1 MDFSGIFNYL
11 IGSVFLSAFFV
22 ISGSKFLN
30 EKLEFKFK
38 NFCIILF
45 LIIFI
50 TFNYMILDNVAKLVT
65 LYVFVLF
72 AYKMLF
78 KRNLSQCAIVS
89 LVAYLLLVVSEMLF
103 IFTLTIL
110 QAVKVIGNI
119 ENYAGGIIANACIS
133 ILSIIIA
140 LIISK
145 KVNDRIDKVKEN
157 NKGSLIFI
165 FTVLLLAIGSLL
177 YKMNFNDWKFGYS
190 FVLNGILILSL
201 VCLGFFIIKQHL
213 DKLKIADEYEKYV
226 KYSKETEKLVEQYSI
241 CQHENRNELI
251 LIRGMVKKSN
261 TKLLEYLDE
270 SIGNKDNIENAWIR
284 YLRYLPFGGLKGIIH
299 NKLSN
304 MNDKKIN
311 VFFNISKDVSE
322 SALGLLNV
330 KENNQLSKII
340 GVFLDNAIEATKDVE
355 NKEISFCIYVQNDK
369 VVFEIA
375 NTYKGEVNVD
385 EIYETGNSTKGKGH
399 GYGLALVKAIVNE
412 SPIFENET
420 QTLEGYFVQ
429 KLIVSKNEE

>member
-1 MDFSGIFNYL
+1 MDFSNIFFDIMGGL
-11 IGSVFLSAFFV
+11 FLSGFFV
-22 ISGSKFLN
+22 ITGSKFFN
-30 EKLEFKFK
+30 QKIDK
-38 NFCIILF
+38 NIKSL
-45 LIIFI
+45 LIIIGLAIF
-50 TFNYMILDNVAKLVT
+50 TATNYMILDNVIKLLT
-65 LYVFVLF
+65 LYGVVLV
-72 AYKMLF
+72 AYKLLF
-78 KRNLSQCAIVS
+78 KVNFTKCSMVS
-89 LVAYLLLVVSEMLF
+89 LMSYLLLVVSEMLF
-103 IFTLTIL
+103 ILVLTIL
-110 QAVKVIGNI
+110 HETKVINDV
-119 ENYAGGIIANACIS
+119 ESFAGGILANFCIS
-133 ILSIIIA
+133 TLSTIIA

-145 KVNDRIDKVKEN
+145 RVNDKIDKVKEN
-157 NKGSLIFI
+157 NKFSLGVTFAI
-165 FTVLLLAIGSLL
+165 LLLAIGSLL
-177 YKMNFNDWKFGYS
+177 YKMNINDWKPDYS
-190 FVLNGILILSL
+190 FVLNCIIILSL
-201 VCLGFFIIKQHL
+201 VCLGFFIIKQYL

-226 KYSKETEKLVEQYSI
+226 KYSKETENLVEQYSI

-355 NKEISFCIYVQNDK
+355 NKEISFCIYVQDDK

-399 GYGLALVKAIVNE
+399 GYGLALVKAIVSE
-412 SPIFENET
+412 SSIFENET
-420 QTLEGYFVQ
+420 KTLGDYFVQ
-429 KLIVSKNEE
+429 KLIVSKEQD

>member
-1 MDFSGIFNYL
+1 MGFSGIFNYL

-22 ISGSKFLN
+22 IAGSKFFN
-30 EKLEFKFK
+30 QKVDRSFK
-38 NFCIILF
+38 NLLVIIA
-45 LIIFI
+45 LIVFI
-50 TFNYMILDNVAKLVT
+50 AANYMILDNIAKLVT
-65 LYVFVLF
+65 LYGFVLF
-72 AYKMLF
+72 SYKLLF
-78 KRNLSQCAIVS
+78 KKNLSQCATAALI
-89 LVAYLLLVVSEMLF
+89 AYLFVVISELLFTLVMVILSYFNIIKDVQEFIGSAIANFCISSFSVLLVF
-103 IFTLTIL
+103 PTAK
-110 QAVKVIGNI
+110 AVNGK
-119 ENYAGGIIANACIS
+119 
-133 ILSIIIA
+133 
-140 LIISK
+140 
-145 KVNDRIDKVKEN
+145 IDKVKEN
-157 NKGSLIFI
+157 NK
-165 FTVLLLAIGSLL
+165 
-177 YKMNFNDWKFGYS
+177 
-190 FVLNGILILSL
+190 LSL
-201 VCLGFFIIKQHL
+201 VFTFAILLISISSVFYKMYYSGWRLDYALFLNLVLIVGLVFLGFIVIKQYL

-226 KYSKETEKLVEQYSI
+226 KYSKETENLVEQYSI

-340 GVFLDNAIEATKDVE
+340 GVFLDNAIEATNDVE
-355 NKEISFCIYVQNDK
+355 NKEISFCIYIQNDK

-399 GYGLALVKAIVNE
+399 GYGLALVKSIVSE

-420 QTLEGYFVQ
+420 KTLGGYFVQ
-429 KLIVSKNEE
+429 KLMVSKEQD